1 MEGGNKM
8 QKWIVTGISGSDRI
22 ELLNE
27 LKDYIKNNSSKRVE
41 VHDVGELIKVECKKN
56 GKPLK
61 DERILDVDRSLL
73 NCLRSCAIRE
83 IQIQMS
89 LVKNNNI
96 ETHFIGIHAT
106 FRWKNRIIP
115 GILYKDL
122 YKLKPTGLINI
133 HRDVKDIYVA
143 NEKNPKWDKDTLQDL
158 KETQEWMM
166 EEEFVTEV
174 LADVLEVPIYLISRK
189 HNLSNLAD
197 LFLSNKKKIYLSYPI
212 TEIREENPQLL
223 AKIQGPI
230 LKKLQDL
237 FVVFNPLSVKDMLLT
252 YPDTGKKTSAL
263 PGLIEQLTQ
272 DEKELIKKR
281 TIERDFQFIDQSDAI
296 VVIYMT
302 NKLSAGVLAE
312 IYYAHRNQIPV
323 FMAFS
328 GKKSPFIED
337 ATDVIEEDIE
347 PLIKRLEKFARDKKG
362 DKKGDRQL

>member
-1 MEGGNKM
+1 M
-8 QKWIVTGISGSDRI
+8 QKWIVTGISGSERI

-27 LKDYIKNNSSKRVE
+27 LKDYIENNSDKRVG
-41 VHDVGELIKVECKKN
+41 VYDVGDLIKVECKKN
-56 GKPLK
+56 KKPLI
-61 DERILDVDRSLL
+61 DERILDIDRSLL

-83 IQIQMS
+83 IQMS
-89 LVKNNNI
+89 LMKNNNI
-96 ETHFIGIHAT
+96 EAHFIGIHAT

-122 YKLKPTGLINI
+122 CSLKPTGLINI
-133 HRDVKDIYVA
+133 HRDVKDICAA
-143 NEKNPKWDKDTLQDL
+143 NKKNTKWDEDTLPDL

-212 TEIREENPQLL
+212 TEIQEENPKLL
-223 AKIQGPI
+223 AEIQGPI

-237 FVVFNPLSVKDMLLT
+237 FVVFNPLSIKDMSLT
-252 YPDTGKKTSAL
+252 YPDAGKKMQTL
-263 PGLIEQLTQ
+263 PGLIEQLTK
-272 DEKELIKKR
+272 DERDLVKKR

-347 PLIKRLEKFARDKKG
+347 PLIKRLEKFARE
-362 DKKGDRQL
+362 KKGDRQL

>member
-1 MEGGNKM
+1 M
-8 QKWIVTGISGSDRI
+8 QKWIVTGISGSERI

-27 LKDYIKNNSSKRVE
+27 LKDYIENNSDKRVG
-41 VHDVGELIKVECKKN
+41 VYDVGDLIKIECKKN
-56 GKPLK
+56 KNPLI
-61 DERILDVDRSLL
+61 DERILDIDRSLL

-83 IQIQMS
+83 IQMS
-89 LVKNNNI
+89 LMKNNNI
-96 ETHFIGIHAT
+96 KAHFIGIHAT

-122 YKLKPTGLINI
+122 CSLKPTGLINI
-133 HRDVKDIYVA
+133 QRDVKDIHAA
-143 NEKNPKWDKDTLQDL
+143 NKKNTKWDEDTLPDL

-212 TEIREENPQLL
+212 TEIQEENPQLL
-223 AKIQGPI
+223 AEIQGPM
-230 LKKLQDL
+230 LKRLEDL
-237 FVVFNPLSVKDMLLT
+237 FVVFNPLSIKDMSLT
-252 YPDTGKKTSAL
+252 YPDAGKEMPAL

-272 DEKELIKKR
+272 DEKDLIKKR
-281 TIERDFQFIDQSDAI
+281 TIERDFQFIDQSDAV

-312 IYYAHRNQIPV
+312 IYYAHRNQTPV

-328 GKKSPFIED
+328 GKRSPFIED
-337 ATDVIEEDIE
+337 ATDIIAKDIE
-347 PLIKRLEKFARDKKG
+347 QLMKRLEIFAHK
-362 DKKGDRQL
+362 

>member
-1 MEGGNKM
+1 M
-8 QKWIVTGISGSDRI
+8 QKWIVTGISGSERI

-27 LKDYIKNNSSKRVE
+27 LKDYIKNNLDKRVG
-41 VHDVGELIKVECKKN
+41 VYDVGELIRTECKKN
-56 GKPLK
+56 KKPLI

-83 IQIQMS
+83 IQMN
-89 LVKNNNI
+89 LMKKNNI

-122 YKLKPTGLINI
+122 LSLNPTGLINI
-133 HRDVKDIYVA
+133 QRNVKDIYAA
-143 NEKNPKWDKDTLQDL
+143 NEKNPKWDKDTLPDI
-158 KETQEWMM
+158 KATQEWMM

-174 LADVLEVPIYLISRK
+174 IADVLEAPMYLISRE

-212 TEIREENPQLL
+212 TEVRKENPQLL

-237 FVVFNPLSVKDMLLT
+237 FVVFNPLSIKDMSLT
-252 YPDTGKKTSAL
+252 YQDAGKKMSEL
-263 PGLIEQLTQ
+263 PGLIEQLTR
-272 DEKELIKKR
+272 DEKDLIKKR

-328 GKKSPFIED
+328 GKGSPFIED
-337 ATDVIEEDIE
+337 AADVIEEDIE
-347 PLIKRLEKFARDKKG
+347 QLIKRLEKFANKE
-362 DKKGDRQL
+362 L

>member
-1 MEGGNKM
+1 MGGNKM
-8 QKWIVTGISGSDRI
+8 QKWIVTGISGSERI

-27 LKDYIKNNSSKRVE
+27 LKNYIKNNSSKRVE
-41 VHDVGELIKVECKKN
+41 VYDVGELIKVECKKN

-96 ETHFIGIHAT
+96 EAHFIGIHAT

-122 YKLKPTGLINI
+122 CSLKPTGLINI
-133 HRDVKDIYVA
+133 HRDVKDICAA
-143 NEKNPKWDKDTLQDL
+143 NKKNTKWDEDTLPDL

-212 TEIREENPQLL
+212 Y
-223 AKIQGPI
+223 
-230 LKKLQDL
+230 
-237 FVVFNPLSVKDMLLT
+237 F
-252 YPDTGKKTSAL
+252 
-263 PGLIEQLTQ
+263 
-272 DEKELIKKR
+272 
-281 TIERDFQFIDQSDAI
+281 
-296 VVIYMT
+296 
-302 NKLSAGVLAE
+302 
-312 IYYAHRNQIPV
+312 
-323 FMAFS
+323 
-328 GKKSPFIED
+328 
-337 ATDVIEEDIE
+337 
-347 PLIKRLEKFARDKKG
+347 
-362 DKKGDRQL
+362 